1 MELRK
6 LKLKEQYRSDEDDIV
21 SDFLIPCLNNCIE
34 YDRAVEYVTLSGLAT
49 LSLGFHNATPNARI
63 RIITGHQFTISD
75 LNTMTKLFSRNEN
88 NVLNFKPELMLS
100 LIHI

>member
-34 YDRAVEYVTLSGLAT
+34 YDRAVEYVTFCLLYTSP
-49 LSLGFHNATPNARI
+49 SPRDK
-63 RIITGHQFTISD
+63 RQ
-75 LNTMTKLFSRNEN
+75 SRM
-88 NVLNFKPELMLS
+88 PS
-100 LIHI
+100 SA